1 MFFTDKIPSQCFNMS
16 FDVSEQKT
24 ISSINDFIS
33 KVEYSYYFKHV
44 GLILQLFLEHHESKT
59 DGVWM

>member
-1 MFFTDKIPSQCFNMS
+1 MS

-33 KVEYSYYFKHV
+33 KVEYSYYFKLV
-44 GLILQLFLEHHESKT
+44 GLNFAIIFGTS
-59 DGVWM
+59 